1 MRIGPFGSERKV
13 RGFTLIE
20 LLVVIAIIA
29 ILVSLLLPAVQ
40 QAREAARRTE
50 CKNNLK
56 QIGIALHNYHD
67 THKMFPCALSG
78 SPDDNF
84 RFDDDGYAWGVQI
97 LPMIEQTNL
106 YEKLPIT
113 VPWAGAH
120 TGTTENGGMGFVPG
134 AGNYGPVITHYNLFG
149 TIIPGSDAIIK
160 AYRCPSSALPDR
172 VPTRLRMGQVD
183 YDYGTNKP
191 HAVGMGTTDYK
202 MCGGFGDRGIGAK
215 PRDRFFAGRKF
226 NTRIRDITDGTS
238 NTIAIAESSYPG
250 RSGNELPTWM
260 GGVNSDENVLFKTQ
274 YPSTINAGTTIN
286 NFAAATDDDSPF
298 SWHVGGAQF
307 LFADGSVH
315 FISETID
322 TGYITE
328 PTATSFSQWAVDGLF
343 EALGT
348 ADDGFAISD
357 GF

>member
-1 MRIGPFGSERKV
+1 MRIGPFGSERKA

-67 THKMFPCALSG
+67 IHKMFPQGLAG

-84 RFDDDGYAWGVQI
+84 GFDDDGYAWGVMI
-97 LPMIEQTNL
+97 LPMIEQNTL
-106 YEKLPIT
+106 YDTLPIT
-113 VPWAGAH
+113 VPWTGSH
-120 TGTTENGGMGFVPG
+120 TGTTENGGMGFVAG
-134 AGNYGPVITHYNLFG
+134 AGNYGPVRDYYDQNG

-172 VPTRLRMGQVD
+172 VPTRLNIGKVD
-183 YDYGTNKP
+183 YDYGANRP
-191 HAVGMGTTDYK
+191 WAVGMGTSDYK
-202 MCGGFGDRGIGAK
+202 MNGGFGDRGFGAK
-215 PRDRFFAGRKF
+215 TRDRFFSGRKW
-226 NTRIRDITDGTS
+226 NTRIRDFTDGTS
-238 NTIAIAESSYPG
+238 NTIAIGESAYPG
-250 RSGNELPTWM
+250 RRGNELPTWM

-274 YPSTINAGTTIN
+274 YPSTINAGTSIN
-286 NFAAATDDDSPF
+286 DFAAATDDDSPF

-328 PTATSFSQWAVDGLF
+328 PSGVWQVDGLF
-343 EALGT
+343 EAIGT
-348 ADDGFAISD
+348 ADDGFSISD
-357 GF
+357 TF